1 MLSRKMEKRV
11 KMDIVKM
18 YFVQFKNIL
27 CALSKRMMCESPIL
41 RLLFAVESMRE
52 ALRKMRKFLVIFHTL
67 EWEGGFG

>member
-27 CALSKRMMCESPIL
+27 YALSKRMMCESPIL
-41 RLLFAVESMRE
+41 RLLFAVESIRE
-52 ALRKMRKFLVIFHTL
+52 ALRKM
-67 EWEGGFG
+67 